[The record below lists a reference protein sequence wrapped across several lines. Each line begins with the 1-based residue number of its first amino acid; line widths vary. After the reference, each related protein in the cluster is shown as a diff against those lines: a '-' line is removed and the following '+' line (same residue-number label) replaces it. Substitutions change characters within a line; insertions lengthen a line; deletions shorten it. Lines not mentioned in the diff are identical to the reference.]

1 MIRFLV
7 FPLVFLMWLLPIPVN
22 CQTSNSLK
30 NDEALSID
38 KSLVSMP
45 MPTDRGR
52 LKIVEIPDVMGGE
65 PLKVVRTDANT
76 ALRGASPWITKKQEQ
91 LSDISEA
98 FLKDQRN
105 AHLNCIRLVWF
116 QAWFQANQLKD
127 SATDFNN
134 PEEVKHCIEM
144 IEQYVNVCSKLGM
157 YCIINF
163 HSSFG
168 KAYDEK
174 YATAMWSNVAS
185 YFRDRTHVAFE
196 TANEPCNDYNEWMGE
211 KEMQKHV
218 NIYKLVKTLAPN
230 AMQIVLTANRLPD
243 SYPMV
248 QDVADKLSQT
258 TSIDWSNTV
267 VGYHLYAGNSTLM
280 RNLHKKYPAFPTEN
294 NFPANSGAQKD
305 PWGGISM
312 DGDYYSSQ
320 TCEKL
325 GVGWFHWAITHNK
338 TGYESW
344 YTNWP
349 LLLKDAQEKG
359 WYWEAD
365 PLP

>member
-1 MIRFLV
+1 M
-7 FPLVFLMWLLPIPVN
+7 
-22 CQTSNSLK
+22 
-30 NDEALSID
+30 
-38 KSLVSMP
+38 
-45 MPTDRGR
+45 
-52 LKIVEIPDVMGGE
+52 VE
-65 PLKVVRTDANT
+65 K
-76 ALRGASPWITKKQEQ
+76 
-91 LSDISEA
+91 
-98 FLKDQRN
+98 
-105 AHLNCIRLVWF
+105 
-116 QAWFQANQLKD
+116 
-127 SATDFNN
+127 
-134 PEEVKHCIEM
+134 
-144 IEQYVNVCSKLGM
+144 YVNICSKLGM

-168 KAYDEK
+168 KEYDEK

-185 YFRDRTHVAFE
+185 YFRDRKHVAFE
-196 TANEPCNDYNEWMGE
+196 TANEPCNDYNEWIGQ
-211 KEMQKHV
+211 KEMQKHA
-218 NIYKLVKTLAPN
+218 NLYNLVKSLAPN

-243 SYPMV
+243 SFPMV

-280 RNLHKKYPAFPTEN
+280 RNLHKKYPSFPTEN
-294 NFPANSGAQKD
+294 NFPANSGAEKD
-305 PWGGISM
+305 HWGGISM

-365 PLP
+365 PKP